1 MAGRV
6 MAFNTPVERV
16 VTQPRRGRRQQ
27 ALAQHPLQNRVN
39 QYC

>member
-6 MAFNTPVERV
+6 VAFETREERV

-27 ALAQHPLQNRVN
+27 ALAQHPQQNRVN
-39 QYC
+39 Q